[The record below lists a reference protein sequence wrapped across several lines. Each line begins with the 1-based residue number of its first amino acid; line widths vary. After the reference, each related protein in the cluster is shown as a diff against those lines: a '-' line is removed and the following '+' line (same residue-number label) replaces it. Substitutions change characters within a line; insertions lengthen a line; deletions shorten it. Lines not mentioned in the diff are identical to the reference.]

1 MVKHKNEIKI
11 ENDDTRIAKIEQ
23 LLPPIALL
31 EKYPASDIAV
41 KTVRNARKRAHN
53 IIHGQDDRLLVIIG
67 PCSIHDPKAAIEYAQ
82 RLNELRNQYKDSLE
96 IIMRVYFEKPR
107 TTVGFWKGLINDPYL
122 NDTYALNDGLR
133 IARKLLS
140 DINDMGLPTAG
151 EFLDMITPQ

>member
-41 KTVRNARKRAHN
+41 KTVRNARKTAHN

-107 TTVGFWKGLINDPYL
+107 TPWVGKG
-122 NDTYALNDGLR
+122 
-133 IARKLLS
+133 
-140 DINDMGLPTAG
+140 
-151 EFLDMITPQ
+151 